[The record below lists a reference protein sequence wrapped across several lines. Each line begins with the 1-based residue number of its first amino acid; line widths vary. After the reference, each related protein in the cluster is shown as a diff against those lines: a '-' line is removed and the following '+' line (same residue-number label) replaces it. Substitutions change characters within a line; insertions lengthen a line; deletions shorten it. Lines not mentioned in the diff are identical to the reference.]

1 MKNNVNRKNIN
12 VDKRNIIPLWNFKQ
26 EDDAILKLALYK
38 GAISFDI
45 TGQTIVLG
53 AKRPNNSI
61 VEQTDGFTISGNE
74 IDIALKNNIL
84 AVVGSVELEL
94 QITDANGTL
103 TTSSFFITVDKKV
116 LGINNLV
123 ASNDISAINQ
133 LVTDLQ
139 AKTEEVNN
147 AISTI
152 EHKADQLM
160 NDIQTDYNTLRETII
175 DENQAANLQGQITNI
190 GSRLDA
196 IETGINTELKS
207 IINSLQE
214 RIEALENSAPSTVRV
229 QSVTLSNNSLSLNT
243 GDKTTLTANIHPS
256 NATNKNVTWSS
267 NNQNVITVSSNGEI
281 TAVNPGNATIT
292 VTTEDGGYTATCSV
306 TVASSVINVTSV
318 TLNQTNISANTIG
331 AVYNL
336 VATVNPSNA
345 TNKNVTWSTNNSSV
359 ASVNNGTVTIN
370 GEGNATITVT
380 TEDGGYTATCSFTVS
395 IREEVI
401 IDNVLKTKSG
411 DYLITKSGEY
421 LAFKTPTGESGGGE
435 SGGGSEPGGSEPGGS
450 EPGGSEPGGTGILIE
465 NLGVTGIVNPMA
477 VNQIV
482 TLTIKYTPTD
492 ATERDVVWESLD
504 TSALRIVSSD
514 NDTCTIQPLK
524 KGNSSLKVTAV
535 KGGATKTF
543 YFTTSLDEGVVAIE
557 SLGAKFETGASPMK
571 VGSTATLTPK
581 ISPSNVTDSRV
592 TWELIQQGEYARIES
607 DYERCTITALS
618 PGYFQIK
625 ISAVVGGASKA
636 LYLQVIE

>member
-147 AISTI
+147 AVSTI

-175 DENQAANLQGQITNI
+175 DENQAANLQGQITNL

-196 IETGINTELKS
+196 IETEINTELKN
-207 IINSLQE
+207 IIHSLQE
-214 RIEALENSAPSTVRV
+214 RIEALENSTPSTVRV

-243 GDKTTLTANIHPS
+243 GDKTTLTANIQPS
-256 NATNKNVTWSS
+256 NATNRNVTWSS

-281 TAVNPGNATIT
+281 TAVNSGNATIT
-292 VTTEDGGYTATCSV
+292 VTTEDGGYTATCSI

-331 AVYNL
+331 TVYNL

-380 TEDGGYTATCSFTVS
+380 TEDGGYTATCLFTVS
-395 IREEVI
+395 ISEEVI

-421 LAFKTPTGESGGGE
+421 LAFKTPTG
-435 SGGGSEPGGSEPGGS
+435 EPGGSEPGGS

-543 YFTTSLDEGVVAIE
+543 YFTTSLEEGVVAIE

-592 TWELIQQGEYARIES
+592 TWELIQQGEYASIES

-625 ISAVVGGASKA
+625 ISAVVGGASKV

>member
-1 MKNNVNRKNIN
+1 MKNNVNRENIN
-12 VDKRNIIPLWNFKQ
+12 VDKQNIIPLWNFKQ
-26 EDDAILKLALYK
+26 EDDVILKLALYK
-38 GAISFDI
+38 GAIPFDI

-53 AKRPNNSI
+53 AKRPNNSV

-84 AVVGSVELEL
+84 AVNGLVELDL
-94 QITDANGTL
+94 QITDVNGKL
-103 TTSSFFITVDKKV
+103 TTASFFITVFKKV
-116 LGINNLV
+116 LGENNLK

-133 LVTDLQ
+133 LVADLQ

-152 EHKADQLM
+152 KPKADKLM
-160 NDIQTDYNTLRETII
+160 NDIQTDYNTLRETIME
-175 DENQAANLQGQITNI
+175 ENQTANLQGQII
-190 GSRLDA
+190 
-196 IETGINTELKS
+196 ELKN

-214 RIEALENSAPSTVRV
+214 RIEALENSTPSTVRV
-229 QSVTLSNNSLSLNT
+229 QSVTLSNNSLSLNA
-243 GDKTTLTANIHPS
+243 GDKTTLTANIYPS

-281 TAVNPGNATIT
+281 TAVNSGNATIT

-306 TVASSVINVTSV
+306 TVASSVINVTGV

-331 AVYNL
+331 GIYNL

-380 TEDGGYTATCSFTVS
+380 TEDGGYTATCLFTVS
-395 IREEVI
+395 ISEEVI

-421 LAFKTPTGESGGGE
+421 LAFKTPTGE
-435 SGGGSEPGGSEPGGS
+435 PGGSEPG
-450 EPGGSEPGGTGILIE
+450 ENEPGGTGILIE

-514 NDTCTIQPLK
+514 NNTCTIQPLK
-524 KGNSSLKVTAV
+524 MGNSSLKVTAV

-543 YFTTSLDEGVVAIE
+543 YFTTSLEEGVVAIE

-592 TWELIQQGEYARIES
+592 TWELIQQGEYASIES
-607 DYERCTITALS
+607 DYEQCIVTALS

-625 ISAVVGGASKA
+625 ISAVVGGASKV

>member
-1 MKNNVNRKNIN
+1 MYPHKDNCIPNNIVNPDIRYIEGRPGPQGPKGERGEQGPQGLRGYTGEQGPKGDKGDSPIIQIGDVVTLSEGSNATASISEISNNTYAINFGIPRGDKGLDGESADNTYINNVIN
-12 VDKRNIIPLWNFKQ
+12 DL
-26 EDDAILKLALYK
+26 
-38 GAISFDI
+38 
-45 TGQTIVLG
+45 
-53 AKRPNNSI
+53 NS
-61 VEQTDGFTISGNE
+61 
-74 IDIALKNNIL
+74 K
-84 AVVGSVELEL
+84 
-94 QITDANGTL
+94 
-103 TTSSFFITVDKKV
+103 
-116 LGINNLV
+116 
-123 ASNDISAINQ
+123 
-133 LVTDLQ
+133 
-139 AKTEEVNN
+139 
-147 AISTI
+147 
-152 EHKADQLM
+152 
-160 NDIQTDYNTLRETII
+160 
-175 DENQAANLQGQITNI
+175 
-190 GSRLDA
+190 
-196 IETGINTELKS
+196 
-207 IINSLQE
+207 
-214 RIEALENSAPSTVRV
+214 IEALTQRIEYLESLHSIEPTVIRV
-229 QSVTLSNNSLSLNT
+229 QSVTLSNNSLSLNI
-243 GDKTTLTANIHPS
+243 GDKTTLTANIYPS

-281 TAVNPGNATIT
+281 TAVNSGNATIT

-306 TVASSVINVTSV
+306 TVASSVINVTGV

-331 AVYNL
+331 RVYDL

-380 TEDGGYTATCSFTVS
+380 TEDGGYTATCLFTVS
-395 IREEVI
+395 ISEEVI

-421 LAFKTPTGESGGGE
+421 LAFKTPTSEPGGSEPGGSE
-435 SGGGSEPGGSEPGGS
+435 PGGSEPGGSEPGGS

-465 NLGVTGIVNPMA
+465 NLGVTGIINPMA

-524 KGNSSLKVTAV
+524 MGHSSLKVTAV

-543 YFTTSLDEGVVAIE
+543 YFTTSLEEGVVAIE
-557 SLGAKFETGASPMK
+557 NLGAKWETGASPMK

-625 ISAVVGGASKA
+625 ISAVVGGASKV

>member
-1 MKNNVNRKNIN
+1 MDLSNYTVIKASDLTELTTLEDGYYVIATNSESSKKIKATLLKGEKGDSPIIQIGDVVTLSEGSNATASISKISNNTYAINLGIPRGDKGLDGESADNTYINNVIN
-12 VDKRNIIPLWNFKQ
+12 DL
-26 EDDAILKLALYK
+26 
-38 GAISFDI
+38 
-45 TGQTIVLG
+45 
-53 AKRPNNSI
+53 NS
-61 VEQTDGFTISGNE
+61 
-74 IDIALKNNIL
+74 K
-84 AVVGSVELEL
+84 
-94 QITDANGTL
+94 
-103 TTSSFFITVDKKV
+103 
-116 LGINNLV
+116 
-123 ASNDISAINQ
+123 
-133 LVTDLQ
+133 
-139 AKTEEVNN
+139 
-147 AISTI
+147 
-152 EHKADQLM
+152 
-160 NDIQTDYNTLRETII
+160 
-175 DENQAANLQGQITNI
+175 
-190 GSRLDA
+190 
-196 IETGINTELKS
+196 
-207 IINSLQE
+207 
-214 RIEALENSAPSTVRV
+214 IEALTQRIEYLENLHSIEPTVIRV
-229 QSVTLSNNSLSLNT
+229 QSVTLSNNSLSLNI
-243 GDKTTLTANIHPS
+243 GNKTTLTANIYPS

-281 TAVNPGNATIT
+281 TAVNSGNATIT

-306 TVASSVINVTSV
+306 TVASSVINVTGV

-331 AVYNL
+331 GIYNL

-359 ASVNNGTVTIN
+359 ASVNNGAVTIN

-380 TEDGGYTATCSFTVS
+380 TEDGGYTATCIFTVS
-395 IREEVI
+395 ISEEVI

-421 LAFKTPTGESGGGE
+421 LAFKTPTGE
-435 SGGGSEPGGSEPGGS
+435 PGGSEPGGS

-465 NLGVTGIVNPMA
+465 NLGVTGIINPMA

-524 KGNSSLKVTAV
+524 MGHSSLKVTAV

-543 YFTTSLDEGVVAIE
+543 YFTTSLEEGVVPIE

-592 TWELIQQGEYARIES
+592 TWELIQQGEYASIES

-625 ISAVVGGASKA
+625 ISAVVGGASKV

>member
-74 IDIALKNNIL
+74 IDIVLKNNIL

-139 AKTEEVNN
+139 AKTEEANN

-152 EHKADQLM
+152 KPKADKLM
-160 NDIQTDYNTLRETII
+160 NDIKSDYNSLQKRII
-175 DENQAANLQGQITNI
+175 DENQAANLQGQITNL

-196 IETGINTELKS
+196 IETGINTELRN

-214 RIEALENSAPSTVRV
+214 RIEALENSTPSTVRV

-243 GDKTTLTANIHPS
+243 GDKITLTANIHPS
-256 NATNKNVTWSS
+256 NATNRNVTWSS

-281 TAVNPGNATIT
+281 TAVNSGNATIT

-306 TVASSVINVTSV
+306 TVISSVINVTGV

-370 GEGNATITVT
+370 GEGNAT
-380 TEDGGYTATCSFTVS
+380 TVS
-395 IREEVI
+395 EASDNLNSAINTIVKDRSSVAISEFSETVSKAIQPKYVDKRYFDVIQLSEVDSNAP
-401 IDNVLKTKSG
+401 DNEKKNVV
-411 DYLITKSGEY
+411 ITLSKPLRDFFENQ
-421 LAFKTPTGESGGGE
+421 LGES
-435 SGGGSEPGGSEPGGS
+435 
-450 EPGGSEPGGTGILIE
+450 
-465 NLGVTGIVNPMA
+465 A
-477 VNQIV
+477 F
-482 TLTIKYTPTD
+482 
-492 ATERDVVWESLD
+492 
-504 TSALRIVSSD
+504 
-514 NDTCTIQPLK
+514 
-524 KGNSSLKVTAV
+524 SSLH
-535 KGGATKTF
+535 GA
-543 YFTTSLDEGVVAIE
+543 
-557 SLGAKFETGASPMK
+557 
-571 VGSTATLTPK
+571 
-581 ISPSNVTDSRV
+581 
-592 TWELIQQGEYARIES
+592 IQ
-607 DYERCTITALS
+607 
-618 PGYFQIK
+618 F
-625 ISAVVGGASKA
+625 
-636 LYLQVIE
+636 

>member
-1 MKNNVNRKNIN
+1 MFYFFLLNVYKDLLLIHNSNITST
-12 VDKRNIIPLWNFKQ
+12 
-26 EDDAILKLALYK
+26 LKAPQCI
-38 GAISFDI
+38 G
-45 TGQTIVLG
+45 G
-53 AKRPNNSI
+53 
-61 VEQTDGFTISGNE
+61 GFGDYGYIE
-74 IDIALKNNIL
+74 IDSCVFESQIYADVSYHSKSWNPQTPQTNDCVLKCKD
-84 AVVGSVELEL
+84 SVFKS
-94 QITDANGTL
+94 TF
-103 TTSSFFITVDKKV
+103 S
-116 LGINNLV
+116 
-123 ASNDISAINQ
+123 ISAIGDDTSYMNKVYISNC
-133 LVTDLQ
+133 LM
-139 AKTEEVNN
+139 KTLPDIRDRANIKFISWNN
-147 AISTI
+147 V
-152 EHKADQLM
+152 K
-160 NDIQTDYNTLRETII
+160 
-175 DENQAANLQGQITNI
+175 
-190 GSRLDA
+190 
-196 IETGINTELKS
+196 
-207 IINSLQE
+207 
-214 RIEALENSAPSTVRV
+214 LENSTPSTVRV
-229 QSVTLSNNSLSLNT
+229 QSVTLSNNSLSLNI
-243 GDKTTLTANIHPS
+243 GDKTTLTANVYPS

-292 VTTEDGGYTATCSV
+292 VRTEDGGYTATCSI
-306 TVASSVINVTSV
+306 TVVSSVINVTGV

-380 TEDGGYTATCSFTVS
+380 TEDGGYTATCLFTVS
-395 IREEVI
+395 ISEEVI

-421 LAFKTPTGESGGGE
+421 LAFKTPTSEP
-435 SGGGSEPGGSEPGGS
+435 GGSEPGGSEPGGS
-450 EPGGSEPGGTGILIE
+450 EPGGSEPGGGESGGTGILIE
-465 NLGVTGIVNPMA
+465 NLGVTGIINPMA

-514 NDTCTIQPLK
+514 NNTCTIQPLK

-625 ISAVVGGASKA
+625 ISAVVGGASKV

>member
-12 VDKRNIIPLWNFKQ
+12 VDKQNIIPLWNFKQ

-38 GAISFDI
+38 GAIPFDI

-53 AKRPNNSI
+53 AKRPNNSV

-84 AVVGSVELEL
+84 AVNGSVELDL
-94 QITDANGTL
+94 QITDVNGKL
-103 TTSSFFITVDKKV
+103 TTASFFITVAKKV
-116 LGINNLV
+116 LGENNLN

-133 LVTDLQ
+133 LVADLQ
-139 AKTEEVNN
+139 AKTEEVDN

-152 EHKADQLM
+152 EPKVDKLM
-160 NDIQTDYNTLRETII
+160 NDIQTDYNTLRETIME
-175 DENQAANLQGQITNI
+175 ENQTANLQGQIT
-190 GSRLDA
+190 
-196 IETGINTELKS
+196 ELKN

-214 RIEALENSAPSTVRV
+214 RIEALENSTPSTVRV
-229 QSVTLSNNSLSLNT
+229 QSVTLSNNSLSLNI
-243 GDKTTLTANIHPS
+243 GDKTTLTANIYPS

-281 TAVNPGNATIT
+281 TAVNSGNATIT
-292 VTTEDGGYTATCSV
+292 VTTSDGGYTATCSV
-306 TVASSVINVTSV
+306 TVASSVINVTGV

-331 AVYNL
+331 GIYNL

-359 ASVNNGTVTIN
+359 ASVNNGAVTIN

-380 TEDGGYTATCSFTVS
+380 TEDGGYTATCLFTVS
-395 IREEVI
+395 ISEEVI

-421 LAFKTPTGESGGGE
+421 LAFKTPTGE
-435 SGGGSEPGGSEPGGS
+435 PGGS

-465 NLGVTGIVNPMA
+465 SLGVTGIVNPMA

-504 TSALRIVSSD
+504 TSALKIVSSD
-514 NDTCTIQPLK
+514 NNTCTIQPLK
-524 KGNSSLKVTAV
+524 MGHSSLKVTAV

-543 YFTTSLDEGVVAIE
+543 YFTTSLEEGVVAIE
-557 SLGAKFETGASPMK
+557 SLGAKFEAGANPMK

-625 ISAVVGGASKA
+625 ISAVVGGASKV
-636 LYLQVIE
+636 LYLEVIE

>member
-292 VTTEDGGYTATCSV
+292 VTTEDGGYTATCS
-306 TVASSVINVTSV
+306 
-318 TLNQTNISANTIG
+318 
-331 AVYNL
+331 
-336 VATVNPSNA
+336 
-345 TNKNVTWSTNNSSV
+345 
-359 ASVNNGTVTIN
+359 
-370 GEGNATITVT
+370 
-380 TEDGGYTATCSFTVS
+380 FTVS